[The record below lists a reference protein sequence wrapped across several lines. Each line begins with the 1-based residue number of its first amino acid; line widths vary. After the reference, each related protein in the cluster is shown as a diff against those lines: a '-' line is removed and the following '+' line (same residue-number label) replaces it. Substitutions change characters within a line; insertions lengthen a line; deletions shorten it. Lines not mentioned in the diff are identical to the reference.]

1 MIERIRELE
10 RAARS
15 LEPDA
20 PVRAAWLEEAGAYA
34 QSFLEALPEAPAYV
48 ATADEGQGL
57 LTSPLEEEGVPLGQ
71 ALALLAQHVDRPGV
85 NPASGRFLGYIPGGG
100 LFPSALGD
108 FLAAVANRYS
118 GIFFASPGAVR
129 MEHMLLDWMAEE
141 VGYPAGY
148 GGTLTS
154 GGSIANLVA
163 IVTAR
168 DVHQIE
174 GDRIGCAVVYLSEHT
189 HHSID
194 KALRIAGLG
203 AVVQRRVPVD
213 DRYRMEAAAL
223 AQLIARD
230 REAGLAP
237 WLVVASAGST
247 NTGSVDPLEEIAAVA
262 HENKLWLHVDGAY
275 GGFFVL
281 CESGREILRGMEL
294 SDSLVMDPHKSLFLP
309 YGTGAVLVRE
319 GTQVLETH
327 HYLADYMQDTV
338 QAMAEPSPADFSP
351 ELTRHFRGLRLWLPL
366 KLFGVAPFRA
376 ALEEKM
382 LLTRY
387 FHRTLLEVPGFE
399 VGPEPD
405 LSVVVYR
412 YLPRRGDPDRFNRL
426 LVERLQQEGR
436 IFVSSTQVADRFVLR
451 AAILSFRTHLD
462 DVDEALERL
471 VATAREL
478 EETV

>member
-10 RAARS
+10 RAARA

-20 PVRAAWLEEAGAYA
+20 AIREAWLGEVSAYA
-34 QSFLEALPEAPAYV
+34 RAFLDALPEAPAYM
-48 ATADEGQGL
+48 ATAGKGEGL
-57 LTSPLEEEGVPLGQ
+57 LTSPLAEEGIPLEQ
-71 ALALLAQHVDRPGV
+71 ALALLGQYVDRPGV

-108 FLAAVANRYS
+108 FLAAIANRYS

-129 MEHMLLDWMAEE
+129 MENMLLDWMAEV

-154 GGSIANLVA
+154 GGSIANLVG

-168 DVHQIE
+168 DVHEIE
-174 GDRIGCAVVYLSEHT
+174 GERIGCAVVYLSEHT
-189 HHSID
+189 HHSVD

-203 AVVQRRVPVD
+203 GVIQRRVPVD
-213 DRYRMEAAAL
+213 ERYRMDAAAL
-223 AQLIARD
+223 ADLIAHD
-230 REAGLAP
+230 REAGLEP

-247 NTGSVDPLEEIAAVA
+247 NTGSVDPLEAIATIA
-262 HENKLWLHVDGAY
+262 HDNGLWLHIDGAY
-275 GGFFVL
+275 GGFFIL
-281 CESGREILRGMEL
+281 CDSGREILHGMER

-319 GTQVLETH
+319 GEQVLETH

-338 QAMAEPSPADFSP
+338 QAMEEPSPADFSP

-376 ALEEKM
+376 ALEEKI

-387 FHRTLLEVPGFE
+387 FHRRLAELPGFE

-405 LSVVVYR
+405 LSVFVYR
-412 YLPRRGDPDRFNRL
+412 YLPRHGDPDRFNRL
-426 LVERLQQEGR
+426 LIERLQQEGR
-436 IFVSSTQVADRFVLR
+436 IFVSSTQVADQFVLR
-451 AAILSFRTHLD
+451 AAVLSFRTHLD
-462 DVDEALERL
+462 DVEEALERL
-471 VATAREL
+471 VAAAGQL
-478 EETV
+478 EETR